1 MSDGFKIEIK
11 GLKELQ
17 STFKLL
23 DQDMQSILSDAVT
36 RGALVVENSA
46 KTRVH
51 VLTGNLR
58 RSIRELKKV
67 ESPTKA
73 ESQVGSSVEYAATE
87 EFRPGHE
94 YLRPAIDDNEAAIKA
109 AIESAITSRLARYR

>member
-1 MSDGFKIEIK
+1 MTDSISMEVK
-11 GLKELQ
+11 GIKELQ
-17 STFKLL
+17 GTFKLL
-23 DQDMQSILSDAVT
+23 DSDMQKILSQAVSQ
-36 RGALVVENSA
+36 GAAVIENSA

-58 RSIRELKKV
+58 RSIREVKKI

-73 ESQVGSSVEYAATE
+73 ESQVGSSVEYAAAE

-94 YLRPAIDDNEAAIKA
+94 YLRPAIDENEAEIKA
-109 AIESAITSRLARYR
+109 AIENSITARLARYH